1 MGTSCIL
8 RLGALVLYLVLLLL
22 EGTLGLLK
30 SSLQLLLLDLEP
42 PPLLVQLVDGAATIA
57 KLVKQ
62 VLDLIGKV
70 LEKWKCLKIGIVTRA

>member
-30 SSLQLLLLDLEP
+30 SSLKLLLLHLEP
-42 PPLLVQLVDGAATIA
+42 PPLLVQLVDGTAAIA
-57 KLVKQ
+57 KLVEQILNLVSQ
-62 VLDLIGKV
+62 VLEVVDI
-70 LEKWKCLKIGIVTRA
+70 